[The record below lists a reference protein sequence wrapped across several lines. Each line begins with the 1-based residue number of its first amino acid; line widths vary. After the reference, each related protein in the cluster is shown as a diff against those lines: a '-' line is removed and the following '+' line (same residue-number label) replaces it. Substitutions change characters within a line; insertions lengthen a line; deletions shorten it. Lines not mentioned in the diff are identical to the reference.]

1 MALTDENVQE
11 LQVDILKIIKE
22 KGEGGVY
29 ETSSGIRYKII
40 NEVNEITQAIAVAPM
55 IGKNKVDY
63 TQTTIVVAGTQDPD
77 GDINNHV
84 IESGFNAATARVQL
98 TEQTKSISK
107 SKWKVNKMVFIL

>member
-11 LQVDILKIIKE
+11 LQVDILKIIKK

-84 IESGFNAATARVQL
+84 IESGSNTVTSR
-98 TEQTKSISK
+98 I
-107 SKWKVNKMVFIL
+107 

>member
-1 MALTDENVQE
+1 MRENGVNRWKCSR
-11 LQVDILKIIKE
+11 ITSRYFKNYKK

-84 IESGFNAATARVQL
+84 IESGSNTVTSR
-98 TEQTKSISK
+98 I
-107 SKWKVNKMVFIL
+107 